1 MASSIPT
8 SSSPTMEPMV
18 FDPESYAG
26 AQIRLVAVDMDGTLL
41 DDEKN
46 FPPGL
51 DELLDHLEQRGVVFV
66 PASGRQVWTLI
77 DMFPERPG
85 LTFIGENGAIVM
97 RDGREISS
105 APLDL
110 ATVRESVSLIRQY
123 ALPRPGA
130 TAARED
136 AGEGSLR
143 ENFDGG
149 LVVCGKN
156 CAYVERTDEAFLA
169 AVAPYYTRTQC
180 VDDLM
185 RVIDEIEQG
194 RIDEAII
201 KLAVYSAGDVT
212 ALADQTLGR
221 FARSH
226 QFAISGDNWADL
238 QMRGVDK
245 GQAVSE
251 LQKYLGVSPAQTAVF
266 GDAGNDLS
274 MIAQAEF
281 SFAMENASADV
292 RAAARFLAPSNN
304 EAGVVQ
310 VLRILL
316 AE

>member
-1 MASSIPT
+1 
-8 SSSPTMEPMV
+8 MV
-18 FDPESYAG
+18 SDPASYAG

-51 DELLDHLEQRGVVFV
+51 DELLDHLEQHGVVFV

-77 DMFPERPG
+77 DMFPGRPG

-110 ATVRESVSLIRQY
+110 ATVRENVSLIRQY

-226 QFAISGDNWADL
+226 QFAISAANWADL
-238 QMRGVDK
+238 QDRGVDK
-245 GQAVSE
+245 GRALRA
-251 LQKYLGVSPAQTAVF
+251 LQEYLGVTPGQTAVF

-304 EAGVVQ
+304 EAGVVKVLQ
-310 VLRILL
+310 VLL

>member
-1 MASSIPT
+1 
-8 SSSPTMEPMV
+8 MV
-18 FDPESYAG
+18 SYPSSYAG

-110 ATVRESVSLIRQY
+110 ATVRESVRLVRQY

-180 VDDLM
+180 VDDLVK
-185 RVIDEIEQG
+185 VIDDIEQG
-194 RIDEAII
+194 RIDEVII

-226 QFAISGDNWADL
+226 QFAISAANWADL
-238 QMRGVDK
+238 QDRGVDK
-245 GQAVSE
+245 GRALRA
-251 LQKYLGVSPAQTAVF
+251 LQEYLGVTPGQTAVF

-310 VLRILL
+310 VLRALL

>member
-1 MASSIPT
+1 
-8 SSSPTMEPMV
+8 MV
-18 FDPESYAG
+18 SDPSSYAG

-110 ATVRESVSLIRQY
+110 ATVRESVRLVRQY

-185 RVIDEIEQG
+185 KVIDDIEQG
-194 RIDEAII
+194 RMDEAII

-226 QFAISGDNWADL
+226 QFAISAANWADL
-238 QMRGVDK
+238 QDRGVDK
-245 GQAVSE
+245 GRALRA
-251 LQKYLGVSPAQTAVF
+251 LQDYLGVTPGQTAVF

-304 EAGVVQ
+304 EAGVVKVLQ
-310 VLRILL
+310 VLL

>member
-1 MASSIPT
+1 
-8 SSSPTMEPMV
+8 MV
-18 FDPESYAG
+18 SYPSSYAG

-110 ATVRESVSLIRQY
+110 ATVRESVRLVRQY

-156 CAYVERTDEAFLA
+156 CAYVERTDEGFMA

-185 RVIDEIEQG
+185 KVIDDIEQG

-226 QFAISGDNWADL
+226 QFAISAANWADL
-238 QMRGVDK
+238 QDRGVDK
-245 GQAVSE
+245 GRALRA
-251 LQKYLGVSPAQTAVF
+251 LQDYLGVTPGQTAVF

-310 VLRILL
+310 VLRTLL

>member
-1 MASSIPT
+1 
-8 SSSPTMEPMV
+8 MV
-18 FDPESYAG
+18 SDPSSYAG

-51 DELLDHLEQRGVVFV
+51 DELLDQLEEHGIVFV

-77 DMFPERPG
+77 NMFHGRAG
-85 LTFIGENGAIVM
+85 MTFIGENGAIVM

-110 ATVRESVSLIRQY
+110 ATVRESVRLVRQY
-123 ALPRPGA
+123 ALTRPGA

-156 CAYVERTDEAFLA
+156 CAYVERTDEGFMA

-185 RVIDEIEQG
+185 KVIDDIEQG

-226 QFAISGDNWADL
+226 QFAISAANWADL
-238 QMRGVDK
+238 QDRGVDK
-245 GQAVSE
+245 GRALRA
-251 LQKYLGVSPAQTAVF
+251 LQEYLGVTPGQTAVF

-304 EAGVVQ
+304 EAGVVKVLQ
-310 VLRILL
+310 VLL

>member
-1 MASSIPT
+1 
-8 SSSPTMEPMV
+8 MV
-18 FDPESYAG
+18 SDPASYAG

-77 DMFPERPG
+77 DMFPGRAG
-85 LTFIGENGAIVM
+85 MTFVGENGAIVM

-110 ATVRESVSLIRQY
+110 ATVRESVRLVRQY
-123 ALPRPGA
+123 ALPRQGA
-130 TAARED
+130 NIARED
-136 AGEGSLR
+136 VGEGSQR
-143 ENFDGG
+143 DNFDGG

-156 CAYVERTDEAFLA
+156 CAYVERTDEGFMA

-185 RVIDEIEQG
+185 KVIDDIEQG

-212 ALADQTLGR
+212 PLADATLGR

-226 QFAISGDNWADL
+226 QFAISAANWADL
-238 QMRGVDK
+238 QDRGVDK
-245 GQAVSE
+245 GRALRE
-251 LQKYLGVSPAQTAVF
+251 LQDYLGVTPEQTAVF

-310 VLRILL
+310 VLRALL

>member
-1 MASSIPT
+1 
-8 SSSPTMEPMV
+8 MV
-18 FDPESYAG
+18 SDPASYAG

-51 DELLDHLEQRGVVFV
+51 NELLDQLEERGIVFV
-66 PASGRQVWTLI
+66 PASGRQVWSLI

-105 APLDL
+105 VPLDL
-110 ATVRESVSLIRQY
+110 ATVRESVRLVRQY

-180 VDDLM
+180 VDDLVK
-185 RVIDEIEQG
+185 VIDDIEQG
-194 RIDEAII
+194 RIDEVII

-226 QFAISGDNWADL
+226 QFAISAANWADL
-238 QMRGVDK
+238 QDRGVDK
-245 GQAVSE
+245 GRALRA
-251 LQKYLGVSPAQTAVF
+251 LQEYLGVTPGQTAVF

-310 VLRILL
+310 VLRALL

>member
-1 MASSIPT
+1 
-8 SSSPTMEPMV
+8 MV
-18 FDPESYAG
+18 SYPSSYAG

-110 ATVRESVSLIRQY
+110 ATVRESVRLVRQY

-226 QFAISGDNWADL
+226 QFAISAANWADL
-238 QMRGVDK
+238 QDRGVDK
-245 GQAVSE
+245 GRALRA
-251 LQKYLGVSPAQTAVF
+251 LQEYLGVTPGQTAVF

-304 EAGVVQ
+304 EAGVVKVLQ
-310 VLRILL
+310 VLL

>member
-1 MASSIPT
+1 MVSDPASY
-8 SSSPTMEPMV
+8 V
-18 FDPESYAG
+18 G

-41 DDEKN
+41 DDQKN

-51 DELLDHLEQRGVVFV
+51 DELLDQLEERGIVFV
-66 PASGRQVWTLI
+66 PASGRQVWSLI

-105 APLDL
+105 TPLDL
-110 ATVRESVSLIRQY
+110 ATVRESVRLVRQHS
-123 ALPRPGA
+123 LPRPGA

-169 AVAPYYTRTQC
+169 AVTPYYARTQC

-185 RVIDEIEQG
+185 EVIDDIEQE

-212 ALADQTLGR
+212 ALADATLGR
-221 FARSH
+221 FAHSH
-226 QFAISGDNWADL
+226 QFAISAANWADL
-238 QMRGVDK
+238 QARGVDK
-245 GQAVSE
+245 GRALRE
-251 LQKYLGVSPAQTAVF
+251 LQDYLGVTPEQTAVF

-304 EAGVVQ
+304 EAGVVR
-310 VLRILL
+310 VLSSFL
-316 AE
+316 E

>member
-1 MASSIPT
+1 
-8 SSSPTMEPMV
+8 MV
-18 FDPESYAG
+18 SDPASYAG

-110 ATVRESVSLIRQY
+110 ATVRESVRLVRQY

-180 VDDLM
+180 VDDLVK
-185 RVIDEIEQG
+185 VIDDIEQG
-194 RIDEAII
+194 RIDEVII

-226 QFAISGDNWADL
+226 QFAISAANWADL
-238 QMRGVDK
+238 QDRGVDK
-245 GQAVSE
+245 GRALRA
-251 LQKYLGVSPAQTAVF
+251 LQEYLGVTPGQTAVF

-304 EAGVVQ
+304 EAGVVK
-310 VLRILL
+310 VLRALL

>member
-1 MASSIPT
+1 
-8 SSSPTMEPMV
+8 MV
-18 FDPESYAG
+18 SDPASYAG

-110 ATVRESVSLIRQY
+110 ATVRESVRLVRQY

-180 VDDLM
+180 VDDLVK
-185 RVIDEIEQG
+185 VIDDIEQG
-194 RIDEAII
+194 RIDEVII

-226 QFAISGDNWADL
+226 QFAISAANWADL
-238 QMRGVDK
+238 QDRGVDK
-245 GQAVSE
+245 GRALRA
-251 LQKYLGVSPAQTAVF
+251 LQDYLGVTPGQTAVF

-304 EAGVVQ
+304 EAGVVKVLQ
-310 VLRILL
+310 VLL

>member
-1 MASSIPT
+1 
-8 SSSPTMEPMV
+8 MV
-18 FDPESYAG
+18 SDPASYAG

-110 ATVRESVSLIRQY
+110 STVRESVSLIRQY

-156 CAYVERTDEAFLA
+156 CSYVERTDEAFLA

-180 VDDLM
+180 VDDLVK
-185 RVIDEIEQG
+185 VIDDIEQG
-194 RIDEAII
+194 RIDEVII

-226 QFAISGDNWADL
+226 QFAISAANWADL
-238 QMRGVDK
+238 QDRGVDK
-245 GQAVSE
+245 GRALRA
-251 LQKYLGVSPAQTAVF
+251 LQEYLGVTPGQTAVF

-304 EAGVVQ
+304 EAGVVK
-310 VLRILL
+310 VLRALL

>member
-1 MASSIPT
+1 
-8 SSSPTMEPMV
+8 MV
-18 FDPESYAG
+18 SDPSSYAG

-110 ATVRESVSLIRQY
+110 ATVRESVRLVRQY

-226 QFAISGDNWADL
+226 QFAISAANWADL
-238 QMRGVDK
+238 QDRGVDK
-245 GQAVSE
+245 GRALRA
-251 LQKYLGVSPAQTAVF
+251 LQDYLGVTPGQTAVF

-304 EAGVVQ
+304 EAGVVKVLQ
-310 VLRILL
+310 VLL

>member
-1 MASSIPT
+1 
-8 SSSPTMEPMV
+8 MV
-18 FDPESYAG
+18 
-26 AQIRLVAVDMDGTLL
+26 
-41 DDEKN
+41 
-46 FPPGL
+46 
-51 DELLDHLEQRGVVFV
+51 
-66 PASGRQVWTLI
+66 
-77 DMFPERPG
+77 
-85 LTFIGENGAIVM
+85 
-97 RDGREISS
+97 
-105 APLDL
+105 
-110 ATVRESVSLIRQY
+110 RQY

-130 TAARED
+130 TAAHED

-156 CAYVERTDEAFLA
+156 CAYVERTDEGFMA

-185 RVIDEIEQG
+185 KVIDDIEQG
-194 RIDEAII
+194 RMDEAII

-212 ALADQTLGR
+212 PLADATLRR
-221 FARSH
+221 FALSH
-226 QFAISGDNWADL
+226 QFAISAANWADL
-238 QMRGVDK
+238 QARGVDK
-245 GQAVSE
+245 GRALGE
-251 LQKYLGVSPAQTAVF
+251 LQDYLGVTPGQTVVF

-281 SFAMENASADV
+281 SFAMANASADV

-310 VLRILL
+310 VLRALL

>member
-1 MASSIPT
+1 
-8 SSSPTMEPMV
+8 MV
-18 FDPESYAG
+18 SDPASYAG

-110 ATVRESVSLIRQY
+110 STVRESVSLIRQY

-143 ENFDGG
+143 EN
-149 LVVCGKN
+149 LP
-156 CAYVERTDEAFLA
+156 
-169 AVAPYYTRTQC
+169 AVIS
-180 VDDLM
+180 L
-185 RVIDEIEQG
+185 
-194 RIDEAII
+194 
-201 KLAVYSAGDVT
+201 
-212 ALADQTLGR
+212 
-221 FARSH
+221 RS
-226 QFAISGDNWADL
+226 
-238 QMRGVDK
+238 R
-245 GQAVSE
+245 
-251 LQKYLGVSPAQTAVF
+251 
-266 GDAGNDLS
+266 
-274 MIAQAEF
+274 
-281 SFAMENASADV
+281 
-292 RAAARFLAPSNN
+292 
-304 EAGVVQ
+304 
-310 VLRILL
+310 LRIGLICKTAALIRDALCAHFRSIWALL
-316 AE
+316 RGRRLFSAMREMTCR

>member
-1 MASSIPT
+1 
-8 SSSPTMEPMV
+8 MV
-18 FDPESYAG
+18 SDPSSYAG

-85 LTFIGENGAIVM
+85 LTFIGENGAVVM

-110 ATVRESVSLIRQY
+110 ATVRESVRLVRQY

-130 TAARED
+130 TAAHED

-180 VDDLM
+180 VDDLVK
-185 RVIDEIEQG
+185 VIDDIEQG

-226 QFAISGDNWADL
+226 QFAISAANWADL
-238 QMRGVDK
+238 QDRGVDK
-245 GQAVSE
+245 GRALRA
-251 LQKYLGVSPAQTAVF
+251 LQEYLGVTPGQTAVF

-304 EAGVVQ
+304 EAGVVKVLQ
-310 VLRILL
+310 VLL

>member
-1 MASSIPT
+1 
-8 SSSPTMEPMV
+8 MV
-18 FDPESYAG
+18 SYPSSYAG

-110 ATVRESVSLIRQY
+110 ATVRESVRLVRQY

-226 QFAISGDNWADL
+226 QFAISAANWADL
-238 QMRGVDK
+238 QDRDVDK
-245 GQAVSE
+245 GRALRA
-251 LQKYLGVSPAQTAVF
+251 LQDYLGVTPGQTAVF

-310 VLRILL
+310 VLRALL

>member
-1 MASSIPT
+1 
-8 SSSPTMEPMV
+8 MV
-18 FDPESYAG
+18 SDPSSYAG

-110 ATVRESVSLIRQY
+110 ATVRESVSLVRQY

-130 TAARED
+130 TAAHED

-180 VDDLM
+180 VDDLVK
-185 RVIDEIEQG
+185 VIDDIEQG

-226 QFAISGDNWADL
+226 QFAISAANWADL
-238 QMRGVDK
+238 QDRGVDK
-245 GQAVSE
+245 GRALRA
-251 LQKYLGVSPAQTAVF
+251 LQDYLGVTPGQTAVF

-310 VLRILL
+310 VLRALL

>member
-1 MASSIPT
+1 
-8 SSSPTMEPMV
+8 MV
-18 FDPESYAG
+18 SYPSSYAG

-110 ATVRESVSLIRQY
+110 ATVRESVRLVRQY

-180 VDDLM
+180 VDDLVK
-185 RVIDEIEQG
+185 VIDDIEQG

-226 QFAISGDNWADL
+226 QFAISAANWADL
-238 QMRGVDK
+238 QDRGVDK
-245 GQAVSE
+245 GRALRA
-251 LQKYLGVSPAQTAVF
+251 LQDYLGVTPGQTAVF

-304 EAGVVQ
+304 EAGVVKVLQ
-310 VLRILL
+310 VLL

>member
-1 MASSIPT
+1 
-8 SSSPTMEPMV
+8 MV
-18 FDPESYAG
+18 SDPSSYAG

-130 TAARED
+130 NIARED

-226 QFAISGDNWADL
+226 QFAISAANWADL
-238 QMRGVDK
+238 QDRGVDK
-245 GQAVSE
+245 GRALRA
-251 LQKYLGVSPAQTAVF
+251 LQEYLGVTPGQTAVF

-310 VLRILL
+310 VLRALL

>member
-1 MASSIPT
+1 
-8 SSSPTMEPMV
+8 MV
-18 FDPESYAG
+18 SDPASYAG

-41 DDEKN
+41 DDEKS

-51 DELLDHLEQRGVVFV
+51 NELLDQLEERGIVFV
-66 PASGRQVWTLI
+66 PASGRQVWSLI

-180 VDDLM
+180 VDDLVK
-185 RVIDEIEQG
+185 VIDDIEQG
-194 RIDEAII
+194 RIDEVII

-226 QFAISGDNWADL
+226 QFAISAANWADL
-238 QMRGVDK
+238 QDRGVDK
-245 GQAVSE
+245 GRALRA
-251 LQKYLGVSPAQTAVF
+251 LQEYLGVTPGQTAVF

-292 RAAARFLAPSNN
+292 RAAARFPAPSNN

-310 VLRILL
+310 VLRALL

>member
-1 MASSIPT
+1 
-8 SSSPTMEPMV
+8 MV
-18 FDPESYAG
+18 SDPSSYAG

-110 ATVRESVSLIRQY
+110 ATVRESVRLVRQY

-180 VDDLM
+180 VDDLVK
-185 RVIDEIEQG
+185 VIDDIEQG
-194 RIDEAII
+194 RIDEVII

-226 QFAISGDNWADL
+226 QFAISAANWADL
-238 QMRGVDK
+238 QDRGVDK
-245 GQAVSE
+245 GRALRA
-251 LQKYLGVSPAQTAVF
+251 LQEYLGVTPGQTAVF

-304 EAGVVQ
+304 EAGVVKVLQ
-310 VLRILL
+310 VLL

>member
-1 MASSIPT
+1 
-8 SSSPTMEPMV
+8 MV
-18 FDPESYAG
+18 SDPSSYAG

-110 ATVRESVSLIRQY
+110 ATVRESVRLVRQY

-130 TAARED
+130 TAAHED

-156 CAYVERTDEAFLA
+156 CAYVERTDEGFMA

-185 RVIDEIEQG
+185 KVIDDIEQG
-194 RIDEAII
+194 RMDEAII

-212 ALADQTLGR
+212 PLADATLRR
-221 FARSH
+221 FALSH
-226 QFAISGDNWADL
+226 QFAISAANWADL
-238 QMRGVDK
+238 QARGVDK
-245 GQAVSE
+245 GRALGE
-251 LQKYLGVSPAQTAVF
+251 LQDYLGVTPGQTVVF

-281 SFAMENASADV
+281 SFAMANASADV

-310 VLRILL
+310 VLRALL

>member
-1 MASSIPT
+1 
-8 SSSPTMEPMV
+8 MV
-18 FDPESYAG
+18 SDPSSYAG

-180 VDDLM
+180 VDDLVK
-185 RVIDEIEQG
+185 VIDDIEQG

-226 QFAISGDNWADL
+226 QFAISAANWADL
-238 QMRGVDK
+238 QDRGVDK
-245 GQAVSE
+245 GRALRA
-251 LQKYLGVSPAQTAVF
+251 LQEYLGVTPGQTAVF

-304 EAGVVQ
+304 EAGVVKVLQ
-310 VLRILL
+310 VLL

>member
-1 MASSIPT
+1 
-8 SSSPTMEPMV
+8 MV
-18 FDPESYAG
+18 SYPSSYAG

-51 DELLDHLEQRGVVFV
+51 DELLDQLEEHGIVFV

-77 DMFPERPG
+77 NMFHGRAG
-85 LTFIGENGAIVM
+85 MTFIGENGAIVM

-110 ATVRESVSLIRQY
+110 ATVRESVRLVRQY
-123 ALPRPGA
+123 ALPRPGT
-130 TAARED
+130 TAVREQAGED
-136 AGEGSLR
+136 AHEGSLR
-143 ENFDGG
+143 DNFNGG

-180 VDDLM
+180 VDDLVK
-185 RVIDEIEQG
+185 VIDDIEQG

-226 QFAISGDNWADL
+226 QFAISAANWADL
-238 QMRGVDK
+238 QDRGVDK
-245 GQAVSE
+245 GRALRA
-251 LQKYLGVSPAQTAVF
+251 LQEYLGVTPGQTAVF

-304 EAGVVQ
+304 EAGVVKVLQ
-310 VLRILL
+310 VLL

>member
-1 MASSIPT
+1 M
-8 SSSPTMEPMV
+8 
-18 FDPESYAG
+18 
-26 AQIRLVAVDMDGTLL
+26 
-41 DDEKN
+41 
-46 FPPGL
+46 
-51 DELLDHLEQRGVVFV
+51 

-97 RDGREISS
+97 RDGHEISS

-110 ATVRESVSLIRQY
+110 ATVRENVRLVRQY
-123 ALPRPGA
+123 TLPRPGA
-130 TAARED
+130 NIARED
-136 AGEGSLR
+136 VGEGAPEGSQR
-143 ENFDGG
+143 DNFDGG

-156 CAYVERTDEAFLA
+156 CAYVERTDEGFLA
-169 AVAPYYTRTQC
+169 AVTPYYARTQC

-185 RVIDEIEQG
+185 KVIDDIEQG
-194 RIDEAII
+194 RMDEAII

-212 ALADQTLGR
+212 PLADATLRR
-221 FARSH
+221 FALSH
-226 QFAISGDNWADL
+226 QFAISAANWADL
-238 QMRGVDK
+238 QARGVDK
-245 GQAVSE
+245 GRALRE
-251 LQKYLGVSPAQTAVF
+251 LQDYLGVTPGQTVVF

-281 SFAMENASADV
+281 SFAMANASADV

-310 VLRILL
+310 VLRALL

>member
-1 MASSIPT
+1 
-8 SSSPTMEPMV
+8 MV
-18 FDPESYAG
+18 SDPASYAG

-110 ATVRESVSLIRQY
+110 STVRESVSLIRQY

-180 VDDLM
+180 VDDLVK
-185 RVIDEIEQG
+185 VIDDIEQG
-194 RIDEAII
+194 RIDEVII

-226 QFAISGDNWADL
+226 QFAISAANWADL
-238 QMRGVDK
+238 QDRGVDK
-245 GQAVSE
+245 GRALRA
-251 LQKYLGVSPAQTAVF
+251 LQEYLGVTPGQTAVF

-304 EAGVVQ
+304 EAGVVK
-310 VLRILL
+310 VLRALL

>member
-1 MASSIPT
+1 
-8 SSSPTMEPMV
+8 
-18 FDPESYAG
+18 
-26 AQIRLVAVDMDGTLL
+26 
-41 DDEKN
+41 
-46 FPPGL
+46 
-51 DELLDHLEQRGVVFV
+51 
-66 PASGRQVWTLI
+66 
-77 DMFPERPG
+77 MFPERPG

-105 APLDL
+105 VPLDL
-110 ATVRESVSLIRQY
+110 ATVRESVRLVRQHT
-123 ALPRPGA
+123 LPRPGA
-130 TAARED
+130 GEVLED
-136 AGEGSLR
+136 AGEGAAEGGLR
-143 ENFDGG
+143 DNFDGG

-156 CAYVERTDEAFLA
+156 CAYVERTDEGFLA
-169 AVAPYYTRTQC
+169 AVTPYYARTQC

-185 RVIDEIEQG
+185 KVIDDIEQG

-212 ALADQTLGR
+212 AFADATLGR
-221 FARSH
+221 FALSH
-226 QFAISGDNWADL
+226 QFAISAANWADL
-238 QMRGVDK
+238 QARGVDK
-245 GQAVSE
+245 GRALRE
-251 LQKYLGVSPAQTAVF
+251 LQDYLGVTPEQTAVF

-310 VLRILL
+310 VLRALL

>member
-1 MASSIPT
+1 
-8 SSSPTMEPMV
+8 MV
-18 FDPESYAG
+18 SDPASYAG

-110 ATVRESVSLIRQY
+110 STVRESVSLIRQY

-180 VDDLM
+180 VDDLVK
-185 RVIDEIEQG
+185 VIDDIEQG

-226 QFAISGDNWADL
+226 QFAISAANWADL
-238 QMRGVDK
+238 QDRGVDK
-245 GQAVSE
+245 GRALRA
-251 LQKYLGVSPAQTAVF
+251 LQEYLGVTPGQTAVF

-304 EAGVVQ
+304 EAGVVK
-310 VLRILL
+310 VLRALL

>member
-1 MASSIPT
+1 
-8 SSSPTMEPMV
+8 MV
-18 FDPESYAG
+18 SDPASYAG

-51 DELLDHLEQRGVVFV
+51 DELLDHLEQHGVVFV

-77 DMFPERPG
+77 DMFPGRPG

-130 TAARED
+130 TAAHED

-180 VDDLM
+180 VDDLVK
-185 RVIDEIEQG
+185 VIDDIEQG
-194 RIDEAII
+194 RIDEVII

-226 QFAISGDNWADL
+226 QFAISAANWADL
-238 QMRGVDK
+238 QDRGVDK
-245 GQAVSE
+245 GRALRA
-251 LQKYLGVSPAQTAVF
+251 LQDYLGVTPGQTAVF

-304 EAGVVQ
+304 EAGVVKVLQ
-310 VLRILL
+310 VLL

>member
-1 MASSIPT
+1 
-8 SSSPTMEPMV
+8 MV
-18 FDPESYAG
+18 SDPASYAG

-110 ATVRESVSLIRQY
+110 ATVRESVSLVRQY

-130 TAARED
+130 TAAHED

-180 VDDLM
+180 VDDLVK
-185 RVIDEIEQG
+185 VIDDIEQG

-226 QFAISGDNWADL
+226 QFAISAANWADL
-238 QMRGVDK
+238 QDRGVDK
-245 GQAVSE
+245 GRALRA
-251 LQKYLGVSPAQTAVF
+251 LQEYLGVTPGQTAVF

-304 EAGVVQ
+304 EAGVVKVLQ
-310 VLRILL
+310 VLL

>member
-1 MASSIPT
+1 
-8 SSSPTMEPMV
+8 MV
-18 FDPESYAG
+18 SYPSSYAG
-26 AQIRLVAVDMDGTLL
+26 SQIRLVAVDMDGTLL

-110 ATVRESVSLIRQY
+110 ATVRESVRLVRQY

-226 QFAISGDNWADL
+226 QFAISAANWADL
-238 QMRGVDK
+238 QDRGVDK
-245 GQAVSE
+245 GRALRA
-251 LQKYLGVSPAQTAVF
+251 LQEYLGVTPGQTAVF

-304 EAGVVQ
+304 EAGVVKVLQ
-310 VLRILL
+310 VLL

>member
-1 MASSIPT
+1 
-8 SSSPTMEPMV
+8 MV
-18 FDPESYAG
+18 SDPSSYAG

-110 ATVRESVSLIRQY
+110 ATVRESVRLVRQY

-130 TAARED
+130 KAACED

-180 VDDLM
+180 VDDLVK
-185 RVIDEIEQG
+185 VIDDIEQG

-226 QFAISGDNWADL
+226 QFAISAANWADL
-238 QMRGVDK
+238 QDRGVDK
-245 GQAVSE
+245 GRALRA
-251 LQKYLGVSPAQTAVF
+251 LQEYLGVTPGQTAVF

-304 EAGVVQ
+304 EAGVVKVLQ
-310 VLRILL
+310 VLL

>member
-1 MASSIPT
+1 
-8 SSSPTMEPMV
+8 MV
-18 FDPESYAG
+18 SDPASYAG

-51 DELLDHLEQRGVVFV
+51 DELLDHLEQHGVVFV

-77 DMFPERPG
+77 DMFPGRPG

-110 ATVRESVSLIRQY
+110 ATVRESVRLVRQY

-226 QFAISGDNWADL
+226 QFAISAANWADL
-238 QMRGVDK
+238 QDRGVDK
-245 GQAVSE
+245 GRALRA
-251 LQKYLGVSPAQTAVF
+251 LQDYLGVTPGQTAVF

-304 EAGVVQ
+304 EAGVVKVLQ
-310 VLRILL
+310 VLL

>member
-1 MASSIPT
+1 
-8 SSSPTMEPMV
+8 MV
-18 FDPESYAG
+18 SDPSSYAG

-85 LTFIGENGAIVM
+85 LTFIGENGAVVM

-110 ATVRESVSLIRQY
+110 ATVRESVRLVRQY

-130 TAARED
+130 TAAHED

-226 QFAISGDNWADL
+226 QFAISAANWADL
-238 QMRGVDK
+238 QDRGVDK
-245 GQAVSE
+245 GRALRA
-251 LQKYLGVSPAQTAVF
+251 LQDYLGVTPGQTAVF

-304 EAGVVQ
+304 EAGVVKVLQ
-310 VLRILL
+310 VLL

>member
-1 MASSIPT
+1 
-8 SSSPTMEPMV
+8 MV
-18 FDPESYAG
+18 SDPASYAG

-51 DELLDHLEQRGVVFV
+51 DELLDQLEEHGIVFV

-77 DMFPERPG
+77 NMFHGRAG
-85 LTFIGENGAIVM
+85 MTFIGENGAIVM

-110 ATVRESVSLIRQY
+110 ATVRESVRLVRQY

-180 VDDLM
+180 VDDLVK
-185 RVIDEIEQG
+185 VIDDIEQG
-194 RIDEAII
+194 RIDEVII

-226 QFAISGDNWADL
+226 QFAISAANWADL
-238 QMRGVDK
+238 QDRGVDK
-245 GQAVSE
+245 GRALRA
-251 LQKYLGVSPAQTAVF
+251 LQEYLGVTPGQTAVF

-310 VLRILL
+310 VLRALL

>member
-1 MASSIPT
+1 
-8 SSSPTMEPMV
+8 MV
-18 FDPESYAG
+18 SYPSSYAG

-110 ATVRESVSLIRQY
+110 ATVRESVRLVRQY

-185 RVIDEIEQG
+185 KVIDDIEQG

-226 QFAISGDNWADL
+226 QFAISAANWADL
-238 QMRGVDK
+238 QDRGVDK
-245 GQAVSE
+245 GRALRE
-251 LQKYLGVSPAQTAVF
+251 LQDYLGVTPEQTAVF

-310 VLRILL
+310 VLRALL

>member
-1 MASSIPT
+1 
-8 SSSPTMEPMV
+8 MV
-18 FDPESYAG
+18 SDPSSYAG

-130 TAARED
+130 TAAHED

-156 CAYVERTDEAFLA
+156 CAYVERTDEGFMA

-185 RVIDEIEQG
+185 KVIDEIEQG

-212 ALADQTLGR
+212 PLADATLRR
-221 FARSH
+221 FALSH
-226 QFAISGDNWADL
+226 QFAISAANWADL
-238 QMRGVDK
+238 QDRGVDK
-245 GQAVSE
+245 GRALRA
-251 LQKYLGVSPAQTAVF
+251 LQDYLGVTPGQTAVF

-304 EAGVVQ
+304 EAAVVQ
-310 VLRILL
+310 VLRTLL

>member
-1 MASSIPT
+1 
-8 SSSPTMEPMV
+8 MV
-18 FDPESYAG
+18 SYPSSYAG

-110 ATVRESVSLIRQY
+110 ATVRESVRLVRQY

-226 QFAISGDNWADL
+226 QFAISAANWADL
-238 QMRGVDK
+238 QDRGVDK
-245 GQAVSE
+245 GRALRA
-251 LQKYLGVSPAQTAVF
+251 LQDYLGVTPGQTAVF

-304 EAGVVQ
+304 EAGVVKVLQ
-310 VLRILL
+310 VLL

>member
-1 MASSIPT
+1 
-8 SSSPTMEPMV
+8 MV
-18 FDPESYAG
+18 SDPASYAG

-51 DELLDHLEQRGVVFV
+51 DGILDQLEERGIVFV
-66 PASGRQVWTLI
+66 PASGRQIWTLI
-77 DMFPERPG
+77 NMFPGRAG
-85 LTFIGENGAIVM
+85 MTFIGENGAIVM

-110 ATVRESVSLIRQY
+110 GTVRRCVELVRQY

-136 AGEGSLR
+136 AGEGAPEGSLR

-185 RVIDEIEQG
+185 KVIDEIEQ
-194 RIDEAII
+194 RRMDEAII

-226 QFAISGDNWADL
+226 QFAISAANWADL
-238 QMRGVDK
+238 QDRGVDK
-245 GQAVSE
+245 GRALRA
-251 LQKYLGVSPAQTAVF
+251 LQEYLGVTPGQTAVF

-281 SFAMENASADV
+281 SFAMANASADV

-310 VLRILL
+310 VLRALL